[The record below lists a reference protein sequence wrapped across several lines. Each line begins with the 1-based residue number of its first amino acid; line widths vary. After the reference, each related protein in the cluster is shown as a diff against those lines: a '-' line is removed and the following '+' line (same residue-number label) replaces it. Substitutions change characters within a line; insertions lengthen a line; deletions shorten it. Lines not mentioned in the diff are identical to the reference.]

1 MAESDPLSQM
11 FNLFAAPL
19 AGTIQSFEQFRK
31 GVDEFLK
38 GVENFNRTMENLNE
52 TTQRINSIVS
62 ELEEPIRAA
71 IPQMTRT
78 IKTAD
83 EMMKVVSGPA
93 MAAAPG
99 IERLAKTLST
109 PAFAQL
115 PNQLG
120 QFSDILG
127 DLQSRLGP
135 LTQLAESA
143 GGLFGGLKFP
153 GMGGGARPSRT
164 EPTPT
169 PPTPRA
175 EPAPT
180 PAAPPKKAA
189 AKKTVV
195 KKPAARK
202 KTAQKKAAAKKD

>member
-127 DLQSRLGP
+127 DLQNRLGP

-153 GMGGGARPSRT
+153 GMGGGSRPA
-164 EPTPT
+164 
-169 PPTPRA
+169 PRA
-175 EPAPT
+175 EPASAPA
-180 PAAPPKKAA
+180 PAAVPTKRVAT
-189 AKKTVV
+189 KKTAK
-195 KKPAARK
+195 KKPAVRK
-202 KTAQKKAAAKKD
+202 KTAQKKTAAKKS

>member
-1 MAESDPLSQM
+1 MAETDPLSQM

-31 GVDEFLK
+31 GVDEFLQ

-52 TTQRINSIVS
+52 ITQRINSIVS
-62 ELEEPIRAA
+62 ELEAPIRAA

-83 EMMKVVSGPA
+83 DMMKVVSGPA
-93 MAAAPG
+93 MAAAPA
-99 IERLAKTLST
+99 IERLAQTLST

-120 QFSDILG
+120 QFSVILG
-127 DLQSRLGP
+127 DLQSRLGSV
-135 LTQLAESA
+135 THLADSA
-143 GGLFGGLKFP
+143 SGLFGGLKFP
-153 GMGGGARPSRT
+153 GMGGGGRQAPRV
-164 EPTPT
+164 EP
-169 PPTPRA
+169 PPA
-175 EPAPT
+175 

-189 AKKTVV
+189 TKKAAT
-195 KKPAARK
+195 KKAAARK
-202 KTAQKKAAAKKD
+202 KTAKKKTAAKKA

>member
-127 DLQSRLGP
+127 DLQNRLGP

-153 GMGGGARPSRT
+153 GMGGGLRPAPRT
-164 EPTPT
+164 EPERKPAPAPAPAAVPT
-169 PPTPRA
+169 K
-175 EPAPT
+175 PAPT
-180 PAAPPKKAA
+180 
-189 AKKTVV
+189 KKTAA

-202 KTAQKKAAAKKD
+202 KSAQKKTASKKS

>member
-1 MAESDPLSQM
+1 
-11 FNLFAAPL
+11 
-19 AGTIQSFEQFRK
+19 
-31 GVDEFLK
+31 
-38 GVENFNRTMENLNE
+38 MENLNE

-153 GMGGGARPSRT
+153 GMGGTARSAPRT
-164 EPTPT
+164 EPTAA

-175 EPAPT
+175 EHEPT
-180 PAAPPKKAA
+180 PPAPPKKAA
-189 AKKTVV
+189 AKKTAA

-202 KTAQKKAAAKKD
+202 KTAQKKPAAKKT

>member
-52 TTQRINSIVS
+52 TTERINAIVS
-62 ELEEPIRAA
+62 ELEEPIRVA

-120 QFSDILG
+120 
-127 DLQSRLGP
+127 
-135 LTQLAESA
+135 
-143 GGLFGGLKFP
+143 
-153 GMGGGARPSRT
+153 
-164 EPTPT
+164 
-169 PPTPRA
+169 
-175 EPAPT
+175 
-180 PAAPPKKAA
+180 
-189 AKKTVV
+189 
-195 KKPAARK
+195 
-202 KTAQKKAAAKKD
+202 

>member
-1 MAESDPLSQM
+1 MAESEPLSQM

-31 GVDEFLK
+31 GVDEFLQ

-71 IPQMTRT
+71 IPQVTRT

-99 IERLAKTLST
+99 IEQLAQTLST

-115 PNQLG
+115 PHQLG

-153 GMGGGARPSRT
+153 GLGGGIR
-164 EPTPT
+164 
-169 PPTPRA
+169 PTPRA
-175 EPAPT
+175 EPEPAPA
-180 PAAPPKKAA
+180 PAAVPKKVATKSTTTKKAA
-189 AKKTVV
+189 TKKAATR
-195 KKPAARK
+195 KKP
-202 KTAQKKAAAKKD
+202 AQKKAAAKKS

>member
-38 GVENFNRTMENLNE
+38 GVENFNRTVENLNE

-93 MAAAPG
+93 MAAVRGPRLVVQSLCGLGLVGVGPG
-99 IERLAKTLST
+99 
-109 PAFAQL
+109 
-115 PNQLG
+115 
-120 QFSDILG
+120 
-127 DLQSRLGP
+127 
-135 LTQLAESA
+135 
-143 GGLFGGLKFP
+143 
-153 GMGGGARPSRT
+153 
-164 EPTPT
+164 
-169 PPTPRA
+169 
-175 EPAPT
+175 
-180 PAAPPKKAA
+180 
-189 AKKTVV
+189 
-195 KKPAARK
+195 
-202 KTAQKKAAAKKD
+202 

>member
-52 TTQRINSIVS
+52 TTERINAIVS
-62 ELEEPIRAA
+62 ELEEPIRVA

-120 QFSDILG
+120 QFSEILG

-143 GGLFGGLKFP
+143 GGLFGGLKLP
-153 GMGGGARPSRT
+153 GMGGSARPAPRAESA
-164 EPTPT
+164 PAAQA
-169 PPTPRA
+169 PRA
-175 EPAPT
+175 EPA

-189 AKKTVV
+189 TKKATT

-202 KTAQKKAAAKKD
+202 KPAAKKT